1 MNPAFRLED
10 CPQTAYI
17 TNTNLFALKRKL
29 LASRDD
35 HCYPNTFKTFLI
47 PITKNLKL

>member
-10 CPQTAYI
+10 CPQTA
-17 TNTNLFALKRKL
+17 
-29 LASRDD
+29 D